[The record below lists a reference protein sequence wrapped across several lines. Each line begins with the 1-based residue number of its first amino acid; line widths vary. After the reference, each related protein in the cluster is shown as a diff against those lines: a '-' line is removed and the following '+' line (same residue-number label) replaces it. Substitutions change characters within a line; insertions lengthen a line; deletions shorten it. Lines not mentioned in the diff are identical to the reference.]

1 MPAAVL
7 NRSDPEERLDIRT
20 RGGPVID
27 DVVDHL
33 MTEFAGL
40 LPVDRVRDVVVIGRR
55 DLVGEV
61 PTEALPEF
69 LHRLAR
75 QRLKDLRMG
84 QLETTRDAVHA

>member
-1 MPAAVL
+1 MT
-7 NRSDPEERLDIRT
+7 RRMRDRT
-20 RGGPVID
+20 
-27 DVVDHL
+27 
-33 MTEFAGL
+33 FAGL

-69 LHRLAR
+69 LHRLAH

>member
-27 DVVDHL
+27 DAVDHL